1 MATELKSVNGLPARC
16 VAKIRYSKLR
26 IMGEDER
33 RREVIG
39 ERGGR
44 GRGEDL
50 VNWVGKLSGD
60 PSH

>member
-33 RREVIG
+33 RREVIV
-39 ERGGR
+39 ERGG
-44 GRGEDL
+44 GEGARIL
-50 VNWVGKLSGD
+50 
-60 PSH
+60 